1 MFKDTIK
8 IMQQMNGITAAQVFR
23 ITPRRGASSDE
34 TGVDVHYMTNFSRG
48 TCCCVYCVTCICL
61 LL

>member
-48 TCCCVYCVTCICL
+48 TC
-61 LL
+61 